1 MKDKEEEKIK
11 EVNSRTVRR
20 KIKRGDVGKA
30 VVTGKTVVLK
40 KKPIPKVEVKK
51 EEKKVE
57 QEKVEQKKV
66 EPKKEEVKEVKKN
79 VEYSKTKANKA
90 PYFFFT
96 VISILYFAIS
106 ICLIGYASYKAIAVA
121 RACKNS
127 TIDSFVT
134 NKMLNDR
141 VVFNEDNVTIYEENH
156 ISNKQVIS
164 YYFIVLTTFVIT
176 SFILAVIFSY
186 LSEYFTD
193 KRFNNPLDDD
203 NIKYMK
209 KCAYLSVS
217 ILCIATLSAFLQKF
231 LTPFNISTVALESMF
246 VIAISTICGYI
257 VIERGNEIIK
267 E

>member
-30 VVTGKTVVLK
+30 AVNGKTVVLK
-40 KKPIPKVEVKK
+40 KKPIPKEEVKKVVK
-51 EEKKVE
+51 EEKKI
-57 QEKVEQKKV
+57 
-66 EPKKEEVKEVKKN
+66 EPKKEEVKKK
-79 VEYSKTKANKA
+79 VEYPKNKNNKA
-90 PYFFFT
+90 PYVFFT
-96 VISILYFAIS
+96 VVSILYFAIS

-127 TIDSFVT
+127 TIDTFVT
-134 NKMLNDR
+134 EKMLNDR

-156 ISNKQVIS
+156 VGNKQVIS

-193 KRFNNPLDDD
+193 KRFNDPFKDDS
-203 NIKYMK
+203 IKYMK
-209 KCAYLSVS
+209 KCAYLAVS
-217 ILCIATLSAFLQKF
+217 ILCVSTLSAVLQKI
-231 LTPFNISTVALESMF
+231 LSPFNISVVAIESVF
-246 VIAISTICGYI
+246 VIAVATICGYI
-257 VIERGNEIIK
+257 IIERGNEITK